1 MGPDITTLKVY
12 GRIDGKLNE
21 TKTIVFLGL
30 FTDLKTEKLSNS
42 KLFMIFIMY
51 NFFW

>member
-1 MGPDITTLKVY
+1 MKHLLWDLIFTTFKVY

-30 FTDLKTEKLSNS
+30 FTDPKTEKLSNS
-42 KLFMIFIMY
+42 
-51 NFFW
+51 